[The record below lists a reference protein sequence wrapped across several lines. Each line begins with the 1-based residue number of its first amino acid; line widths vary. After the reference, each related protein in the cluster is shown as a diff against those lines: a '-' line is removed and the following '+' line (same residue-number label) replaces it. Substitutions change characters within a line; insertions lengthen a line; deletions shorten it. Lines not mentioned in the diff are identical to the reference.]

1 MVQKGAWQDAY
12 RQKLNGPGVP
22 APATQRFMQD
32 ARERPPLVYKANGLA
47 LERTK
52 HHHNTG
58 KWH

>member
-1 MVQKGAWQDAY
+1 MVQRGAWQDAY
-12 RQKLNGPGVP
+12 RQMLNGPGVP

-32 ARERPPLVYKANGLA
+32 ARERPPRVYKANGLA